1 MVRDRTWPPTQ
12 KPRNEFIVPLG
23 EVQDAMH
30 IQAPTS
36 DSFEPFPM
44 ERRQPVMETV
54 SINSD
59 TLVSISEGPAHERVT
74 TWKCVRWCFTLNN
87 YTAHDT
93 KCVRNFAKKHCKFM
107 VYGLEVGAEGTP
119 HLQGYLELLQKH
131 DIGWVTAR
139 LTDRKAAHV
148 EPCKASPEANIAYCE
163 KADDEPPPYLRKK
176 PVDRIWRWGEPE
188 KQGQRNDLAATIM
201 AHHNINTLMDGD
213 IND

>member
-1 MVRDRTWPPTQ
+1 MIEDQIVRELNQ
-12 KPRNEFIVPLG
+12 ALG
-23 EVQDAMH
+23 LV
-30 IQAPTS
+30 TS
-36 DSFEPFPM
+36 ESFVPFPV
-44 ERRQPVMETV
+44 EISSDDSVV

-87 YTAHDT
+87 YTTHDC
-93 KCVRNFAKKHCKFM
+93 KFVRNFAKKHCKFL
-107 VYGLEVGAEGTP
+107 VYGLEVGENGTP

-163 KADDEPPPYLRKK
+163 KADGASPPYNEKK
-176 PVDRIWRWGEPE
+176 PVDRIWKWG
-188 KQGQRNDLAATIM
+188 
-201 AHHNINTLMDGD
+201 
-213 IND
+213 